1 MIASGFHRVVF
12 PVIFFSLL
20 TVRGVKSGLGKGI
33 QPNIASFLCSL
44 PANLIISRKSLEV
57 GSSFLVSGTADLLPQ
72 KLEME
77 KDVLGKKVAE
87 IVCFFFVV
95 LVFFL
100 ASYSEEN

>member
-33 QPNIASFLCSL
+33 QPNIASFLCSF

-57 GSSFLVSGTADLLPQ
+57 GTADLLPQ
-72 KLEME
+72 ELEME
-77 KDVLGKKVAE
+77 KDALGKKVASSRSR
-87 IVCFFFVV
+87 FFF
-95 LVFFL
+95 FFL